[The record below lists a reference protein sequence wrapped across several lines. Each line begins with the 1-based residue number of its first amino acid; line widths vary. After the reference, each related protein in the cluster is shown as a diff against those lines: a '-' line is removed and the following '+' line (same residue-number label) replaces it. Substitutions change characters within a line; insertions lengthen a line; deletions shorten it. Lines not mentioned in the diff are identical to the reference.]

1 MNQDTR
7 TSEFQEDAQLVI
19 DVLSEKEHV
28 QLDYSAESI
37 SWLDNYIDEHRSE
50 LNDVEK
56 LLLQE
61 KFGAF
66 LGESIL
72 RNFGGRWVRSGNDR
86 WMIALG
92 ETVKASPFELIA
104 EHLDHHTAL
113 AHEFQHIPDQIGR
126 MAAHN

>member
-1 MNQDTR
+1 MTTATR

-19 DVLSEKEHV
+19 DVLSEKEQVH
-28 QLDYSAESI
+28 LDYSAESI
-37 SWLDNYIDEHRSE
+37 SWLDNYIDEHRAD
-50 LNDVEK
+50 LNDGDK

-72 RNFGGRWVRSGNDR
+72 RNFGGRWVRNNDNH
-86 WMIALG
+86 WMIAFG

-104 EHLDHHTAL
+104 QHLDHHIAL
-113 AHEFQHIPDQIGR
+113 SHEFQHIPDQIGR
-126 MAAHN
+126 KASQN

>member
-1 MNQDTR
+1 MTTATR

-19 DVLSEKEHV
+19 DVLSEKEQV
-28 QLDYSAESI
+28 QLDYSTESI
-37 SWLDNYIDEHRSE
+37 SWLDNYIDEHRAD
-50 LNDVEK
+50 LNDGDK

-72 RNFGGRWVRSGNDR
+72 RNFGGRWVRNSDNH
-86 WMIALG
+86 WMIAFG

-104 EHLDHHTAL
+104 QHLDHHTAL
-113 AHEFQHIPDQIGR
+113 SHEFQHIPDQIGR
-126 MAAHN
+126 KAAQN

>member
-1 MNQDTR
+1 MNTATR

-19 DVLSEKEHV
+19 DVFSEKEHV
-28 QLDYSAESI
+28 LLDYSAESV
-37 SWLDNYIDEHRSE
+37 SWLDNYIDEHRAE
-50 LNDVEK
+50 LNDGDK

-72 RNFGGRWVRSGNDR
+72 SNFGGRWIQSGNDH
-86 WMIALG
+86 WMIVFG
-92 ETVKASPFELIA
+92 ETEKTSPFELIA

-113 AHEFQHIPDQIGR
+113 SHKFQHIPDQIGR
-126 MAAHN
+126 MAAQN